1 MEERRNGG
9 GSMNI
14 ITDEVE
20 DIAELVKLRMTR
32 GRVSYT
38 VYADNDGKVILD
50 RTHDPRRAMPVPD
63 RFLVGV
69 YTRRA
74 EQADI
79 AADLLAR
86 REELAA

>member
-1 MEERRNGG
+1 V
-9 GSMNI
+9 NI
-14 ITDEVE
+14 ITDEIE

-38 VYADNDGKVILD
+38 VYADNKGKVILD

-63 RFLVGV
+63 AYLVGV

-74 EQADI
+74 KVMDI
-79 AADLLAR
+79 EDDVVAR
-86 REELAA
+86 RRELVA